1 MRIPKLGEIS
11 LIKLG
16 SVPFLNVKPLVFPLE
31 EKLVQHDFL
40 ISYTSPSNLSTLLF
54 DKEVDLGLIP
64 VAELVKRGNYTIVP
78 NISIS
83 SYGKVDSV
91 VLLTRTEIKELKTV
105 AVDVRS
111 QSSTALLRIILEVFN
126 KLSPIYIRREANEKF
141 LDDVDG
147 GMLIGNTGLKLR
159 YFPPDGYRV
168 FDLGEIWTNETGL
181 PFVYAVYAV
190 NEGIKLGRNL
200 YALEMAKSIGLKIVK
215 KIAKLE
221 SEKIGFSEEI
231 CLRYLTER
239 IRYDLGEKEVTGILT
254 YAKLLSDLDE
264 NRRIPDLKIY
274 SE

>member
-1 MRIPKLGEIS
+1 
-11 LIKLG
+11 
-16 SVPFLNVKPLVFPLE
+16 
-31 EKLVQHDFL
+31 
-40 ISYTSPSNLSTLLF
+40 LSTLLF
-54 DKEVDLGLIP
+54 DKKVDLGLIP

-91 VLLTRTEIKELKTV
+91 VLLTRTEIKELKAI

-126 KLSPIYIRREANEKF
+126 KLSPVYIRREANEKF
-141 LDDVDG
+141 LDGVDG

-159 YFPPDGYRV
+159 YFPPDGYRL

-200 YALEMAKSIGLKIVK
+200 QALEMAKSIGLKIIN
-215 KIAKLE
+215 KIAKTE
-221 SEKIGFSEEI
+221 SEKIGLGEEI

-239 IRYDLGEKEVTGILT
+239 IRYDLGDKEMNGILN
-254 YAKLLSDLDE
+254 YAKLLSELDDD
-264 NRRIPDLKIY
+264 RRIPDLHIY

>member
-1 MRIPKLGEIS
+1 M
-11 LIKLG
+11 IKLG

-215 KIAKLE
+215 KIAKIE